1 MKKPSIKK
9 PNIKNILP
17 KWSSKNIRKGS
28 YSLGISVVVLAIA
41 VVFNLVVGK
50 LPAQYR
56 NVDLIQTK
64 LSTIGDTTK
73 ELVSALDQDV
83 TIYQIVESGKENET
97 IQKLLERY
105 AGLSSHVKVETMDPV
120 LHPNFVSEYTE
131 DDLEDNSLI
140 VVGEKRNKVIPY
152 ADMFESTVNYQT
164 YQYETTGFDGEG
176 QVTSAISY
184 VTTDS
189 LPIMY
194 TITGHEEGDMTED
207 MKSAI
212 EKENIEMKDLNLLT
226 EESVPDDAD
235 CVMLFS
241 PQNDL
246 SEEEADKLITYME
259 NGGKAVI
266 ITSYL
271 NKEMPNL
278 QKVLNN
284 YGIGTMEG
292 VVLEADGQH
301 YISGNPTYL
310 VPNIGSSDALGD
322 LSKANSYVLM
332 PVAQAVEKLED
343 KRDTVTIESLL
354 TTSDSAYVKTNV
366 NGTLEK
372 EDGDAEG
379 PFDVG
384 VAATESVDNGETKLI
399 YLTSANLFSQQVDA
413 MVSGNN
419 VKLLAN
425 SVSWMCDQE
434 QSVSIPSK
442 STQISYLTVT
452 AASARM
458 WGMVTIGLL
467 PVLCLV
473 LGGGIWFKRRKR

>member
-56 NVDLIQTK
+56 NVDLRQTK

-384 VAATESVDNGETKLI
+384 VAVTESVDNGETKLI

>member
-56 NVDLIQTK
+56 NVDLSQTK

-212 EKENIEMKDLNLLT
+212 EKENIEMKELNLLT

-284 YGIGTMEG
+284 YGIGTMGG

-384 VAATESVDNGETKLI
+384 VAVTESVDNGETKLI

-458 WGMVTIGLL
+458 WGVVTIGLL

>member
-56 NVDLIQTK
+56 NVDLSQTK

-332 PVAQAVEKLED
+332 PVAQAVEKLEY

-384 VAATESVDNGETKLI
+384 VAVTESVDKGETKLI

>member
-1 MKKPSIKK
+1 
-9 PNIKNILP
+9 
-17 KWSSKNIRKGS
+17 
-28 YSLGISVVVLAIA
+28 
-41 VVFNLVVGK
+41 
-50 LPAQYR
+50 
-56 NVDLIQTK
+56 
-64 LSTIGDTTK
+64 
-73 ELVSALDQDV
+73 
-83 TIYQIVESGKENET
+83 
-97 IQKLLERY
+97 
-105 AGLSSHVKVETMDPV
+105 
-120 LHPNFVSEYTE
+120 
-131 DDLEDNSLI
+131 
-140 VVGEKRNKVIPY
+140 
-152 ADMFESTVNYQT
+152 
-164 YQYETTGFDGEG
+164 
-176 QVTSAISY
+176 
-184 VTTDS
+184 
-189 LPIMY
+189 
-194 TITGHEEGDMTED
+194 
-207 MKSAI
+207 
-212 EKENIEMKDLNLLT
+212 
-226 EESVPDDAD
+226 
-235 CVMLFS
+235 
-241 PQNDL
+241 
-246 SEEEADKLITYME
+246 
-259 NGGKAVI
+259 
-266 ITSYL
+266 
-271 NKEMPNL
+271 MPNL

-284 YGIGTMEG
+284 YGIGTMAG

-310 VPNIGSSDALGD
+310 VPNIGSADALGE
-322 LSKANSYVLM
+322 LAKSNSYVLM

-343 KRDTVTIESLL
+343 RRDTVTIESLL

-384 VAATESVDNGETKLI
+384 VAVTESVDNGETKLV

-473 LGGGIWFKRRKR
+473 IGGGIWFKRRKR

>member
-56 NVDLIQTK
+56 NVDLSQTK

-131 DDLEDNSLI
+131 DDLADNSLI

-343 KRDTVTIESLL
+343 KRDSVTIESLL

-384 VAATESVDNGETKLI
+384 VAVTESVDNGETKLI